1 MNYLAHAYLSFG
13 NADILAGNM
22 ISDFVKGKQKF
33 NYTEGIQ
40 KGITLHRMI
49 DTFTDA
55 HEATHAARQYF
66 KPAVGLYS
74 GAFAD
79 VMYDHFLA
87 LDETLHTE
95 QQLEIFTVNTYSA
108 LDKYVDIMPQRF
120 AQMFPYMKEQNWLY
134 NYRTIDGI
142 NKSFG
147 GVVRRAV
154 YLNNSASAFDAFL
167 KHYNELKECYEA
179 FFPHVKRYANE
190 QLHVLLSNE

>member
-1 MNYLAHAYLSFG
+1 MNYLAHAYLSFK

-22 ISDFVKGKQKF
+22 ISDFVKGKQKLA
-33 NYTEGIQ
+33 YTENIQ

-49 DTFTDA
+49 DSFTDT
-55 HEATHAARQYF
+55 HEVTHAARQFF

-74 GAFAD
+74 GAFTD
-79 VMYDHFLA
+79 VVYDHFLA
-87 LDETLHTE
+87 LDETLHTQ
-95 QQLEIFTVNTYSA
+95 QQLEAFTVQTYSA
-108 LDKYVDIMPQRF
+108 LDKYVDIMPQHF
-120 AQMFPYMKEQNWLY
+120 AQMFPYMKAQNWLY

-154 YLNNSASAFDAFL
+154 YLNNSSSAFDAFL

-179 FFPHVKRYANE
+179 FFPDVKQYAKE
-190 QLHVLLSNE
+190 QLNLLLNDE

>member
-22 ISDFVKGKQKF
+22 ISDFVKGKQKLA
-33 NYTEGIQ
+33 YTENIQ

-49 DTFTDA
+49 DSFTDT
-55 HEATHAARQYF
+55 HEATYAARQFF

-74 GAFAD
+74 GAFTD
-79 VMYDHFLA
+79 VVYDHFLA
-87 LDETLHTE
+87 LDETLHP
-95 QQLEIFTVNTYSA
+95 QQELQAFTVKTYSA

-120 AQMFPYMKEQNWLY
+120 AQMFPYMKAQNWLL

-154 YLNNSASAFDAFL
+154 YLSNSIAAFDAFL

-179 FFPHVKRYANE
+179 FFPDVKIWAKTK
-190 QLHVLLSNE
+190 LDLLLSSE